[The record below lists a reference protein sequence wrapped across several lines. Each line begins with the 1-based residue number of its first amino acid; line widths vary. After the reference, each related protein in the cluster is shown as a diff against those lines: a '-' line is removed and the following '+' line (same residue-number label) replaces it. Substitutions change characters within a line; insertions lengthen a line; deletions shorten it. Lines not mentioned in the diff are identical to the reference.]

1 MKTSGLTQSAFER
14 KVDGLLKSGI
24 KSNSLEGDIKM
35 TNKTQ
40 SDVVQETRRKL
51 FENGYVQYR
60 QYLKRNKDGSYNEE
74 WVDARWQGFNAA
86 FDLLVIELPETISKY
101 NKCGNGLVKSEAVEY
116 DSCIDDCRDSIE
128 ALKLG
133 LTIK

>member
-1 MKTSGLTQSAFER
+1 
-14 KVDGLLKSGI
+14 
-24 KSNSLEGDIKM
+24 M

-51 FENGYVQYR
+51 FENEYVQYR

-86 FDLLVIELPETISKY
+86 FDLLVVELPNEVSHVTCKDFE
-101 NKCGNGLVKSEAVEY
+101 GGRDAVVVV
-116 DSCIDDCRDSIE
+116 IE
-128 ALKLG
+128 ALNLG
-133 LTIK
+133 IKVK